1 MRGYEVIF
9 KFPMISFKIP
19 LESRFSRD
27 PFIIFLIPPPPPYG
41 YPTYL
46 VSMERYFQAASG
58 RGSFMARG
66 SFFTKNVGIYRNTAS
81 NTYYQYPCFPPDIT
95 VGALAS
101 SAAPDLID
109 KREIDPLHTINA
121 PSVPYFY
128 TVHRVSSTFHIITH
142 PLVIVSVE
150 YTRKF
155 GTYLLTLPH
164 KCRHAKISVPCYV
177 R

>member
-27 PFIIFLIPPPPPYG
+27 PFIIFLIPPPSPYG

-46 VSMERYFQAASG
+46 VSMERYLQAASG

-66 SFFTKNVGIYRNTAS
+66 SFSRKHVGIYRNMAS

-95 VGALAS
+95 PIWTSPPSTLQVLQQF
-101 SAAPDLID
+101 LID
-109 KREIDPLHTINA
+109 SGSIGSD
-121 PSVPYFY
+121 
-128 TVHRVSSTFHIITH
+128 
-142 PLVIVSVE
+142 
-150 YTRKF
+150 F
-155 GTYLLTLPH
+155 G
-164 KCRHAKISVPCYV
+164 AEF
-177 R
+177 